1 MQDIIQRIKSNDH
14 LALSR
19 IISKVENEESIP
31 DSFYIDIHP
40 DTLNS
45 IRLGITGPP
54 GVGKSTLTE
63 KLINK
68 ILMDDLSV
76 GVVAIDPTSPF
87 TGGSVLGDRV
97 RMNSYSWDDRV
108 FIRSM
113 GSRGDLGGLSKKAED
128 AGDII
133 SASGKD
139 YILFETVGVGQ
150 GEIEIA
156 NVADITLVVLSPE
169 SGDEVQ
175 FMKAGLLEIADI
187 YVINKSD
194 RPGGNRLKTLITSMV
209 HLKQDMNGINL
220 PIIKTVANSGE
231 GIDEL
236 YEVFKTYFSL
246 LNEKG
251 IIKSKRIKRYKHRVY
266 NLIKDDLLGKF
277 WSRDKKSKLD
287 KFTQKIDTDKKSPH
301 ELAQM
306 LLTS

>member
-31 DSFYIDIHP
+31 DSFFIDIHP
-40 DTLNS
+40 ATLNP

-63 KLINK
+63 RLINK
-68 ILMDDLSV
+68 ILDDGLSV

-87 TGGSVLGDRV
+87 SGGSVLGDRV
-97 RMNSYSWDDRV
+97 RMNSFSDDDRV

-113 GSRGDLGGLSKKAED
+113 GSHGDLGGLSKKAED

-133 SASGKD
+133 GASGKD

-156 NVADITLVVLSPE
+156 NVADITIVVLSPE

-175 FMKAGLLEIADI
+175 FMKAGLLEIADV

-194 RPGGNRLKTLITSMV
+194 RPGGNRLKSLITSMV
-209 HLKQDMNGINL
+209 HLNQNINGLNH
-220 PIIKTVANSGE
+220 PIVKTEANSGD

-236 YEVFKTYFSL
+236 YESLKTYYL
-246 LNEKG
+246 VLNEKG
-251 IIKSKRIKRYKHRVY
+251 IIKVSFDTK
-266 NLIKDDLLGKF
+266 N
-277 WSRDKKSKLD
+277 
-287 KFTQKIDTDKKSPH
+287 KIAWQDRT
-301 ELAQM
+301 
-306 LLTS
+306 LTIFSNAKNNPEKIRFKVMIEND